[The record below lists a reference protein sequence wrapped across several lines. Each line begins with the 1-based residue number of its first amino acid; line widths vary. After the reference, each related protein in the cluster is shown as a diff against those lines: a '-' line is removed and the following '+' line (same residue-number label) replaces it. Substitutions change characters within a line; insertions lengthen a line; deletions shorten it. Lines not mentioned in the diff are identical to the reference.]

1 MPKKVAKLGLT
12 KLSFAY
18 CKNANSCK
26 VFKGENQAE
35 FNFLPYF
42 CLQLLTSLEIAKA
55 RPFLDSFTNKNCT
68 IVLAYFLV
76 VTFLKI

>member
-35 FNFLPYF
+35 FNFLANF
-42 CLQLLTSLEIAKA
+42 CLQLLNTTLF
-55 RPFLDSFTNKNCT
+55 FLDSFTNKNCT
-68 IVLAYFLV
+68 IVLAYF
-76 VTFLKI
+76 F

>member
-12 KLSFAY
+12 KLPFAY

-26 VFKGENQAE
+26 GFKGENQAE

-42 CLQLLTSLEIAKA
+42 CLQLLSTTL
-55 RPFLDSFTNKNCT
+55 FLTLLPIKTALLFWPIS
-68 IVLAYFLV
+68 
-76 VTFLKI
+76 